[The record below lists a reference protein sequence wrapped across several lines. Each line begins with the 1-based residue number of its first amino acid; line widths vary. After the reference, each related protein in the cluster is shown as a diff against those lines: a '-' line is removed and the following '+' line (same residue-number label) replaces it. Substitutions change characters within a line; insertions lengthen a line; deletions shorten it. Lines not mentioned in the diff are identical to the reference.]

1 MTLFVSLRRKTWT
14 DLGGNRKNQE
24 ASEQTR
30 GEVPG
35 AAEESEQ
42 AGRGA
47 GAAPQGHAQCSPA
60 HGAPLAYK
68 GGGEGRARTGSLARG
83 DGHRAGPAPGTP
95 APPALPVWMRLCRSS
110 WLGLANAFS
119 HVSHLNT
126 LGFCEL
132 REGPA

>member
-1 MTLFVSLRRKTWT
+1 MQPRSPSRRVGALGPPHRAVPSARLRTVP
-14 DLGGNRKNQE
+14 LLL
-24 ASEQTR
+24 ASVAVR
-30 GEVPG
+30 GELGQAAWPG
-35 AAEESEQ
+35 EMATVL
-42 AGRGA
+42 
-47 GAAPQGHAQCSPA
+47 APP
-60 HGAPLAYK
+60 
-68 GGGEGRARTGSLARG
+68 
-83 DGHRAGPAPGTP
+83 PGTL

>member
-1 MTLFVSLRRKTWT
+1 MSRREGRSRVQPRSPSRRVGALGPPHRAVPSARLRTAPLLLAR
-14 DLGGNRKNQE
+14 
-24 ASEQTR
+24 AAVR
-30 GEVPG
+30 GELGQAAWPG
-35 AAEESEQ
+35 EMATA
-42 AGRGA
+42 
-47 GAAPQGHAQCSPA
+47 
-60 HGAPLAYK
+60 
-68 GGGEGRARTGSLARG
+68 
-83 DGHRAGPAPGTP
+83 P